1 MSKMIVQ
8 ALETTTTAHSV
19 PATTSKVRVGAL
31 PIGYDACVHR
41 LEAAVADV
49 AVVTF
54 LWTYS
59 ALHVA
64 HVAGR
69 DLALVRSIAA
79 IPLFAIVVA
88 STVVGALAGL
98 VASLVLRHVDWRPGP
113 ARRLLWWSIGLFAAT
128 MALLP

>member
-1 MSKMIVQ
+1 MSKMIAQ
-8 ALETTTTAHSV
+8 ALETTTSAHPVAAS
-19 PATTSKVRVGAL
+19 TRKVRVGVL
-31 PIGYDACVHR
+31 PIGYDACVRR

-64 HVAGR
+64 HAEGR

-88 STVVGALAGL
+88 SVVAGALAGL
-98 VASLVLRHVDWRPGP
+98 VASLVLRHVAWRPRP